1 MCCSVNVNPSLAER
15 YEELRYK
22 TYRQIGAQEGAIR
35 DTMFKGQR
43 EATRPINDCIE
54 EIRKCHTQ
62 ERFLLEHTV
71 EELKDAAS
79 LVLLSQSMSLT
90 SVLAL
95 GL

>member
-22 TYRQIGAQEGAIR
+22 TYRQEGAIR
-35 DTMFKGQR
+35 DTMFKDRR
-43 EATRPINDCIE
+43 ETTRPTKDCIE

-62 ERFLLEHTV
+62 ERCLLEHTV
-71 EELKDAAS
+71 EEWKDAAS
-79 LVLLSQSMSLT
+79 LALLSQSMSLT
-90 SVLAL
+90 SLLML